1 MVDIMDKETVQL
13 LENIK
18 SVAEKYPDRLFDTIN
33 SLIRNQY
40 LSKKWLVEKLNQYS
54 HHFKNRTKDS
64 VDIAV
69 LGGWYGFMADLLHKE
84 FTLKPVREVHSYDYD
99 PMCKKI
105 GEIFFPAVKFVERR
119 IEDVEF
125 QNKSYSVV
133 VNTSCEHL
141 EQNVIDGTIAR
152 ANENTLFVLQSN
164 NYIEVDEHINCSISL
179 REFAERYENKLK
191 NCETYELNMDKYT
204 RFMLIGTKQ

>member
-1 MVDIMDKETVQL
+1 MDKETVQL

-40 LSKKWLVEKLNQYS
+40 RSKKWLIEKLNQYP

-105 GEIFFPAVKFVERR
+105 GEIFFPAVKFVEKR

-125 QNKSYSVV
+125 QSKSYSVV

-141 EQNVIDGTIAR
+141 EQSVIDGTIAR

-179 REFAERYENKLK
+179 GEFAERYENKLK
-191 NCETYELNMDKYT
+191 NCQTYELNMDKYT

>member
-1 MVDIMDKETVQL
+1 MVGIMDEETVQL

-18 SVAEKYPDRLFDTIN
+18 SVAEKHPGRLFDVLN
-33 SLIRNQY
+33 SLNINQY
-40 LSKKWLVEKLNQYS
+40 RSKKWLLEKLNQYPY
-54 HHFKNRTKDS
+54 HFKNKTKDS
-64 VDIAV
+64 IDIAV
-69 LGGWYGFMADLLHKE
+69 LGGWYGFMANLLQKE
-84 FTLKPVREVHSYDYD
+84 FLIKPIREVHSYDYD
-99 PMCKKI
+99 PLCKKI
-105 GEIFFPAVKFVERR
+105 GEIFFPTVKFVERR

-133 VNTSCEHL
+133 VNTSCEHM
-141 EQNVIDGTIAR
+141 EQSIIDEIIAR

-179 REFAERYENKLK
+179 TEFAERYENKLK